1 MNLEVQSSSII
12 NNEQTVVEYCSNLKS
27 NEENPNRSEGEE
39 QPDCKLVTGMEMD
52 LVKLLSIDDG
62 VELMVTA
69 VIVEVRGW

>member
-1 MNLEVQSSSII
+1 
-12 NNEQTVVEYCSNLKS
+12 
-27 NEENPNRSEGEE
+27 
-39 QPDCKLVTGMEMD
+39 MEMD